1 MSNYKYKYLKYKKKY
16 LFLKNQ
22 TGGMYNYLFGAS
34 DNPTPAPIEDP
45 VEVEV
50 DTATATTDVVDLSVL
65 NHIAQDM
72 SEITVDEAAD
82 ILYGEDSVKKAEFK
96 TESGTRRGG
105 KAGFFN
111 GPTKCL
117 AVVKDLKNMTHEK
130 FKKVENHILHLCSL
144 LNVLAS
150 KTGEEKEILIKAIKG
165 IISSLD
171 ELGLDIIDDLFDP
184 FEAIEFDFDPPSKE
198 IVLPNSD
205 TVILTQYCCDGYTQY
220 PKRMLG
226 CEDASHDAIAMAPNL
241 PAGQNLDGIIGLLN
255 KYVSP
260 PSNFKVET
268 MITLGPERDEA
279 SKDIS
284 DHAEGS
290 AEGSAEGLLGPK
302 KDEASKYISDH
313 DGVGI
318 VISHNDRSFNLLSYN
333 LEGLCNNDYGKGI
346 FGIRL
351 QNLIEQLSNPAYLIP
366 GFLMVAQE
374 VVLQM
379 AEADQIETL
388 KSNGEQI
395 VKALNEKSREIKI
408 AFISDKF
415 TGGIFYDTK
424 YFKLDQVI
432 QIPRPG
438 SKKNSNAYLL
448 RVISSGLPF
457 IIVNIHLKARKR
469 AILAGSSVDTLLQDY
484 LNFTSMDEIHR
495 EELVNILKNV
505 SELSE
510 RFRIPVFMLGDYN
523 NPTPKTSLIES
534 ALKSL

>member
-1 MSNYKYKYLKYKKKY
+1 MSDYKYKYLKYKKKY

-22 TGGMYNYLFGAS
+22 TGGMFNYFFGAS
-34 DNPTPAPIEDP
+34 GNPTPAPIEDP
-45 VEVEV
+45 G
-50 DTATATTDVVDLSVL
+50 VDLSVL

-72 SEITVDEAAD
+72 SEITADDAAD

-96 TESGTRRGG
+96 TESGARRGG
-105 KAGFFN
+105 EVVFFN

-117 AVVKDLKNMTHEK
+117 AVVKELKNMTPKK
-130 FKKVENHILHLCSL
+130 FKKVENPILDLCSL

-150 KTGEEKEILIKAIKG
+150 KTGEEKEVLIEQIKG

-171 ELGLDIIDDLFDP
+171 ELGLVIIDDLFDK
-184 FEAIEFDFDPPSKE
+184 FEEIKFNFDPPSKE

-220 PKRMLG
+220 PKRMFG

-255 KYVSP
+255 KDISP

-268 MITLGPERDEA
+268 MITLGPE
-279 SKDIS
+279 
-284 DHAEGS
+284 
-290 AEGSAEGLLGPK
+290 

-318 VISHNDRSFNLLSYN
+318 VISHNDGSFNLLSYN
-333 LEGLCNNDYGKGI
+333 LEGLCNNDYGQKK
-346 FGIRL
+346 FEIRL
-351 QNLIEQLSNPAYLIP
+351 QSLIEQLSNPAYLIP

-379 AEADQIETL
+379 DDADQKKTL
-388 KSNGEQI
+388 QSNGAQI
-395 VKALNEKSREIKI
+395 IKALNEKSSEIEI
-408 AFISDKF
+408 AFVSDEF

-424 YFKLDQVI
+424 YFELVAVME
-432 QIPRPG
+432 IPRPG
-438 SKKNSNAYLL
+438 SKKNSNAYLFSI
-448 RVISSGLPF
+448 ISNRLQF
-457 IIVNIHLKARKR
+457 IIVNIHLKAKKR
-469 AILAGSSVDTLLQDY
+469 SIFSGSGVATLLQEY
-484 LNFTSMDEIHR
+484 LNFTSMHEIHR
-495 EELVNILKNV
+495 DELVNILKKV
-505 SELSE
+505 SELSGG
-510 RFRIPVFMLGDYN
+510 FGIPVFMLGDYN